1 MVGIK
6 AMYELIR
13 LTEHDYYIESPAKIG
28 LVLIGDNEAVL
39 IDSGSDKDAGKK
51 AYRILE
57 ANGWKLKAIYNT
69 HSHADH
75 IGGNHFLQEKTGCSI
90 YAAGLERVY
99 TNTPF
104 LEPVGLYGGL
114 PFRELRHKFLM
125 AQESCAIE
133 LTDDVM
139 PDGMKILRLPGHSF
153 DMTGFLT
160 ADGTAYIADSVSS
173 AETLMKYGLGY
184 LWDAQAA
191 LATLEYLKTVE
202 AERFVPSHAEVTE
215 NISRLAELNS
225 QAITAAENKILELCA
240 EPVTFE
246 KLLTSVFDAYSL
258 QMTAQQYAL
267 IGSTV
272 RSYLSSLYT
281 QEKITFIFENNKM
294 LWKTV

>member
-1 MVGIK
+1 
-6 AMYELIR
+6 MYELIR

-28 LVLIGDNEAVL
+28 LVLLGGNEVVL
-39 IDSGSDKDAGKK
+39 VDSGSDKDAGKK

-75 IGGNHFLQEKTGCSI
+75 IGGNRFLQEKTGCSI

-114 PFRELRHKFLM
+114 PFRELKHKFLM

-191 LATLEYLKTVE
+191 LATLEYLKTIE

-258 QMTAQQYAL
+258 QMTAQQYVL